1 MKQITIL
8 LAFLTGTT
16 LLADIEKGKAVFAA
30 NCATCHKVN
39 GGLALGPDMNMVSYT
54 RRKAEIEYYVRDPY
68 SLAKTF
74 GYSANAMPT
83 LPLEDQE
90 FKDVAEYI
98 DSLQPFKKWMK
109 KKKS

>member
-1 MKQITIL
+1 MKQTIIL

-16 LLADIEKGKAVFAA
+16 LLADIEKGKAVYAA
-30 NCATCHKVN
+30 NCATCHTVN
-39 GGLALGPDMNMVSYT
+39 GGSALGPDLNIVSYT
-54 RRKAEIEYYVRDPY
+54 RFKEEIEAYSKDPY
-68 SLAKTF
+68 ELYQAF

-98 DSLQPFKKWMK
+98 DSMQPFKKWMK
-109 KKKS
+109 KKV